1 MSRAS
6 LSQEVEPQKLSWSAV
21 TRICSESKLKGGGL
35 EVRHQII
42 FFIEPLAN
50 GECSKKSFFVSTVQ
64 AASGHRIEEMQTY
77 YHSDCASL
85 RWSSHYRCCTLISCS
100 TSSRHSHD
108 EGEKALFDFF
118 ILPNN
123 QPPLKLTAVSLARR

>member
-1 MSRAS
+1 
-6 LSQEVEPQKLSWSAV
+6 
-21 TRICSESKLKGGGL
+21 
-35 EVRHQII
+35 
-42 FFIEPLAN
+42 
-50 GECSKKSFFVSTVQ
+50 
-64 AASGHRIEEMQTY
+64 MQTC

-85 RWSSHYRCCTLISCS
+85 RWSSHYRCCTLFSCS

-123 QPPLKLTAVSLARR
+123 QLSIKAYCRISRATLNVADCAPQMQGASSQLFQIAHSDAPRCLRYMRWLHCSLACSHPRNLIQDPHGSIEDI